1 MRFATAWRN
10 ALVLIAFTTVCLAGC
25 GQPSGTA
32 QRGARV
38 YAMHCQACHGQHGEG
53 GLAPELTGEH
63 YHKNVSQTIAWI
75 KYALP
80 PMPQL
85 YRAPLSEQEV
95 DDVSVFV
102 ASL

>member
-10 ALVLIAFTTVCLAGC
+10 APILVALAAACLAGC
-25 GQPSGTA
+25 GKSSAVP
-32 QRGARV
+32 QRGAHV
-38 YAMHCQACHGQHGEG
+38 YAMYCQACHGQHGEG

-63 YHKNVSQTIAWI
+63 YHKNVAQTVAWI

-85 YRAPLSEQEV
+85 YPAALSEQDV
-95 DDVSVFV
+95 RDVSIFV